1 MVDLLVIAGEHSGDN
16 HAAGFVRDLKAR
28 HPRLSICAVGGP
40 ALQTAGAHLLTNLV
54 QYSVVGLVETFKHY
68 SYFLRLM
75 RWLVEWVRVY
85 QPKAICLVDFPGFN
99 LRFAQ
104 CLFREKLS
112 KKAGGSVTVC
122 EYITPQIWAWKARR
136 RFLMER
142 VIDHLAVIFPF
153 EIHCFADTTLDV
165 TFVGHPLLQE
175 RSPFTYD
182 SQGPLLLLPGS
193 RMAAV
198 RRIYP
203 ILYQAFRQLR
213 KTYPGLKAI
222 VPVPSETIHQ
232 FLQTQSREDV
242 QLQPI
247 EGFSYGVRGAIMSS
261 GTASLQIALAG
272 IPGVITYRAHPFT
285 FFLGKHI
292 VQIPYLSMA
301 NILLQKQQYSE
312 CLQDKSQQTT
322 RIAQQMR
329 TLLAHPEVSRQNF
342 LQASMQLRQLLMQ
355 PQQHNVAD
363 WLEPYCL

>member
-28 HPRLSICAVGGP
+28 HPQLSVCAVGGP
-40 ALQTAGAHLLTNLV
+40 ALQAAGAHLLTNLV
-54 QYSVVGLVETFKHY
+54 QYSVVGLVETFKY
-68 SYFLRLM
+68 YAYFSRLM

-104 CLFREKLS
+104 RLFQEKLS
-112 KKAGGSVTVC
+112 RKAGGSVTIC
-122 EYITPQIWAWKARR
+122 EYIAPQIWAWKSRR

-142 VIDHLAVIFPF
+142 IIDHLAVIFPF
-153 EIHCFADTTLDV
+153 ETHCFADTTLDV

-175 RSPFTYD
+175 PSPFTYD
-182 SQGPLLLLPGS
+182 AQGPLLLLPGS

-203 ILYQAFRQLR
+203 LLYQAFQQLR
-213 KTYPGLKAI
+213 KTYPKLQAI
-222 VPVPSETIHQ
+222 VPVPSDAIHQ
-232 FLQTQSREDV
+232 FLQTQPKENV
-242 QLQPI
+242 QLRPI
-247 EGFSYGVRGAIMSS
+247 EGISCGVRGAIMSS

-272 IPGVITYRAHPFT
+272 IPGVITYRAHPLT
-285 FFLGKHI
+285 FFLGKRI

-301 NILLQKQQYSE
+301 NILLQKEQYGE
-312 CLQDKSQQTT
+312 CLQDKSQQTS
-322 RIAQQMR
+322 RIAQQIQ
-329 TLLAHPEVSRQNF
+329 TLLAHPEASRQNF
-342 LQASMQLRQLLMQ
+342 LQASTQLKQLLTQ
-355 PQQHNVAD
+355 PRQHNIAD